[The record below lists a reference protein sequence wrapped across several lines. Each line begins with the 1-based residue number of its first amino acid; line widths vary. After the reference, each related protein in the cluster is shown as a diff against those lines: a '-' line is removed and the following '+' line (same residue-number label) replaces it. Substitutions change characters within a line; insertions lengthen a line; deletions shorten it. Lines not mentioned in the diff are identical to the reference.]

1 MSPKKR
7 HALASSATEK
17 QSPVTSSERILQQVY
32 ADILQI
38 QLTSI
43 GMEDTFLRFSGD
55 SVQAIHLIGPARK
68 AGLVVQMQEVLG
80 EFSIADQAE
89 KAVAI
94 ASSPSVV
101 YEPLSLVEASMRD
114 DILNLAQEQCSAR
127 GTVPD

>member
-1 MSPKKR
+1 MSQKER
-7 HALASSATEK
+7 YALASSATEK
-17 QSPVTSSERILQQVY
+17 QSPVTSSKRILQQVY

-38 QLTSI
+38 QLTSS
-43 GMEDTFLRFSGD
+43 GMEDTFLRLSGD
-55 SVQAIHLIGPARK
+55 SVQAIHLIRPARK

-94 ASSPSVV
+94 ASSPAVI

-114 DILNLAQEQCSAR
+114 DVLKLAQEQCSAC